1 MRKNAPIHC
10 FLAIILGILR
20 VRSRK
25 IDGERMKKATII
37 VSVLILFLVA
47 DSKLHSQNGTKN
59 EYSNLHEK
67 QQSVLETLYD
77 KWYSPPI
84 RRVLTKRVFSQL
96 AGKWAKSKR
105 SKSMIPRFIKAYDI
119 NVDEI
124 EKPID
129 FFVTFNDFFIRTLKP
144 KARPLPSDPSAIIS
158 PADGNALAIQNI
170 SKDSLFPIKN
180 LSFSTAKILKSEYLS
195 KLFQEGTAIIIR
207 LAPWDYHRV
216 HFPLS
221 GFSGQSQVIAGQ
233 FQSVSPIVFQAGIQP
248 IEINERHI
256 IEFQPDKSSTM
267 AVVMVGALFVG
278 AMVETY
284 IPGTHYEQGNELG
297 YFEYG
302 GSTMVLFF
310 QKNTVTINPEIIAAS
325 KLGIETPV
333 KMGQV
338 IGHILPEKKEQK
350 IVKIFSYSNGQ

>member
-1 MRKNAPIHC
+1 MKNA
-10 FLAIILGILR
+10 AIIVG
-20 VRSRK
+20 
-25 IDGERMKKATII
+25 
-37 VSVLILFLVA
+37 VLVIFLVT
-47 DSKLHSQNGTKN
+47 DYSKLHSQNGTKN
-59 EYSNLHEK
+59 DSMDLYEK
-67 QQSVLETLYD
+67 QQSVLETLYQ
-77 KWYSPPI
+77 KWYSPPL
-84 RRVLTKRVFSQL
+84 RRVLTKRAFSQL

-105 SKSMIPRFIKAYDI
+105 SKSMIPRFIKAYNI
-119 NVDEI
+119 KVDEI

-129 FFVTFNDFFIRTLKP
+129 SFATFNDFFIRTLKP

-158 PADGNALAIQNI
+158 PADGNAFAIQNM
-170 SKDSLFPIKN
+170 SKDSFFPIKN
-180 LSFSTAKILKSEYLS
+180 LSFSTAKILKNEYLS
-195 KLFQEGTAIIIR
+195 KLFEGGTAIIIR

-221 GFSGQSQVIAGQ
+221 GIPGKPRAIAGQ
-233 FQSVSPIVFQAGIQP
+233 FQSVNPVVFQAGIQP

-278 AMVETY
+278 AMTETY
-284 IPGTHYEQGNELG
+284 IPAAHYEQGDELG

-302 GSTMVLFF
+302 GSTIVLFF
-310 QKNTVTINPEIIAAS
+310 QKNTVSINPEIIAAS

-338 IGHILPEKKEQK
+338 IGHVLPEKKEQK
-350 IVKIFSYSNGQ
+350 TIKILPYSNGQ